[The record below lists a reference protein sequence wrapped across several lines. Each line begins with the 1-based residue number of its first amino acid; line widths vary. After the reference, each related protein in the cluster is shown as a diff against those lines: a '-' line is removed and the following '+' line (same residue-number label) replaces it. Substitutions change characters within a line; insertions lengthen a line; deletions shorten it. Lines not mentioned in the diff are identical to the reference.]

1 MLNKFRE
8 FWKIHGQ
15 STGFIILIVILNV
28 YWIGLHDEMKTN
40 EWVTLGWLV
49 LFFGGA
55 TFLGLQGRKYG
66 WKLPKDIKDTH

>member
-1 MLNKFRE
+1 MLNRFRN

-15 STGFIILIVILNV
+15 VTGFTILIVILNA
-28 YWIGLHDEMKTN
+28 YWILLENEMRTN
-40 EWVTLGWLV
+40 GWFTLGWLL

-55 TFLGLQGRKYG
+55 TFLGLQGRKHG